1 MTVFPGRFRPWLRD
15 EAGRATHHDP
25 LAVFLGPLEIRVLE
39 GLWQT
44 GDERTVRGL
53 LDRFPELAY
62 TTVMTTLDRLFKK
75 GLLDRSRRDRA
86 YHYRPRFDRAGLERR
101 LAEGAFDRLLRS
113 AASRRAARPILAT
126 FIEAVSRRDGSLLR
140 ELERMIRARRRRR
153 PGRAGGWAGG
163 NLVVLLQLP
172 DLTESLARFLM

>member
-1 MTVFPGRFRPWLRD
+1 MTLIERSRPWLRD
-15 EAGRATHHDP
+15 DAGPDTHQDP
-25 LAVFLGPLEIRVLE
+25 LAAFLGPLEIRVLE
-39 GLWQT
+39 CLWQT
-44 GDERTVRGL
+44 GNERTVRGL

-86 YHYRPRFDRAGLERR
+86 YCYRPRFDRAGLERQ

-126 FIEAVSRRDGSLLR
+126 FIEAVARRDGSLLR

-153 PGRAGGWAGG
+153 PSRAGGWAGG
-163 NLVVLLQLP
+163 NLVVLLHLP
-172 DLTESLARFLM
+172 DLTEALASFLM